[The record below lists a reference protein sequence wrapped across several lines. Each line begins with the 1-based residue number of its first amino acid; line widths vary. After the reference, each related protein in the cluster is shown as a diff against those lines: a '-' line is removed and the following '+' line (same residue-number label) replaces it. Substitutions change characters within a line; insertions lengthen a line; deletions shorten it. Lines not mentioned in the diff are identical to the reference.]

1 MRREHR
7 TSWIWL
13 LVFGVVGAGV
23 GALVQAQRSAVGVPP
38 LVPPLSLSAT
48 LTVLAGVL
56 LVLGILLRRAVT
68 HRAERM
74 VNPFHAVRLLAASRA
89 SQFVGALFGGFGLG
103 ALLPLGARSVPAP
116 GATWAPILATAITGA
131 VLLGVGLLVEH
142 WCRVP
147 PSDDE
152 DGEGSG
158 GGPGGGA
165 AGRPGEEPAPHATR
179 TRPRDI

>member
-1 MRREHR
+1 MQRGHR
-7 TSWIWL
+7 TSWVWL
-13 LVFGVVGAGV
+13 IVFAVVGAGV
-23 GALVQAQRSAVGVPP
+23 GALVQVQRSAVGAPP
-38 LVPPLSLSAT
+38 LVPPLSLAAT
-48 LTVLAGVL
+48 LAVLAGVL

-89 SQFVGALFGGFGLG
+89 SQFVGALFGGFGVG

-116 GATWAPILATAITGA
+116 SATWAPILAAALTGA
-131 VLLGVGLLVEH
+131 VLLVVGLLVEH

-152 DGEGSG
+152 DGEGADTE
-158 GGPGGGA
+158 PGGGSA
-165 AGRPGEEPAPHATR
+165 RRPGDEPAPHATR